1 MTIIG
6 HLANQLENI
15 QILVI
20 DECSLLVT
28 RLIQKIDNRFQQ
40 ITGSDKYFG
49 NIMII
54 LIGGFF
60 YQYPPVRS
68 GLPLYESNYFSKM
81 EVVNLTN
88 IYRQND
94 AIFLNILDYMRE

>member
-1 MTIIG
+1 LAIID
-6 HLANQLENI
+6 HRANQLENI

-20 DECSLLVT
+20 DECSMLGT
-28 RLIQKIDNRFQQ
+28 KLIQKIDNRFQQ

-54 LIGGFF
+54 IIGDF

-68 GLPLYESNYFSKM
+68 GLPLYESNYFSIM

-88 IYRQND
+88 IY
-94 AIFLNILDYMRE
+94 I